1 MNDLILLTDGSV
13 NAKSKVGYGAY
24 LAISEIGLSIDLLAS
39 HVKLRRFENTSSTKL
54 ELQTLLWALGDIP
67 SSVNKVTVYTDCQNT
82 VGLVSKRDRFEKNN
96 YRSKRNKRLNNY
108 ELYQIFFKMTDR
120 LDFNLVKLRGHP
132 ASDQKNDFDKI
143 FTLVD
148 RAARNALREDHR

>member
-82 VGLVSKRDRFEKNN
+82 VDLVSKRDRFEKNN
-96 YRSKRNKRLNNY
+96 YRSKRNKLLNNY
-108 ELYQIFFKMTDR
+108 ELYQAFFKMTDR
-120 LDFNLVKLRGHP
+120 LDFNLVKLRGHL